1 NNETLKNLSNQL
13 EKNVNETMDQVA
25 NRLSG
30 QIDRTRQ
37 KMSWYEIKNYL
48 YAVIPTGVISGAIFW
63 LLTYFFA

>member
-1 NNETLKNLSNQL
+1 
-13 EKNVNETMDQVA
+13 MDQVA